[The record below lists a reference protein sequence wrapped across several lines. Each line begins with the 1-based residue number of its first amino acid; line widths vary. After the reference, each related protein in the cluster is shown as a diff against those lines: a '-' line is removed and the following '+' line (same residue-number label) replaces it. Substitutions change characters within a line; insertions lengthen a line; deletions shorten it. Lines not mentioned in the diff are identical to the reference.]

1 MSIRV
6 RCPGCQKS
14 INAAEKYA
22 GRKVQCP
29 GCKTKLTIPGES
41 VTLAEQNANPVVPQ
55 TKAKQPSVEDRSVK
69 TAGAFQISVPLK
81 SGLDDTRPDYD
92 SMISRLAGRSGASNP
107 GRIPLNPIRY
117 SLSRP
122 LWPALLALACC
133 VGIGLAV
140 QQVASGTTKAPTM
153 NSPSA
158 EQPVNFMDRV
168 ANRIGDRA
176 GFPRNDFQ
184 GAAQPTIQ
192 KSGKPA
198 KSEKKASGRLA
209 MLILFPAGATLI
221 YFYDRL
227 RHFMR
232 GDANPGIVLT
242 VNPTLVA
249 VATDMSR
256 TDEPYKAV
264 KVFQTNLKPSTGST
278 STLEVGSV
286 IGTIAQ
292 YSASAGNQG
301 HFADF
306 NPVPA
311 ELATKN
317 EDYLSSL
324 IDSFDQEQYRQA
336 AQAIKCLPQP
346 YRPGLFHIGPEGTA
360 EEMPKGLFGRLQS
373 LLKRK

>member
-22 GRKVQCP
+22 GRTVQCP
-29 GCKTKLTIPGES
+29 GCKTKLTIPVEN
-41 VTLAEQNANPVVPQ
+41 VTLAKQNANPVVPQ
-55 TKAKQPSVEDRSVK
+55 TKAKQPSVENRSVK

-92 SMISRLAGRSGASNP
+92 SMISRLAGSSGASNP

-140 QQVASGTTKAPTM
+140 QQVASGTIKASAM
-153 NSPSA
+153 SSPS
-158 EQPVNFMDRV
+158 EGQPVNFMDRV

-176 GFPRNDFQ
+176 SLPRNGFQ
-184 GAAQPTIQ
+184 GAAQPTTQ
-192 KSGKPA
+192 KSGKLA

-209 MLILFPAGATLI
+209 MLILFPAGATFI

-242 VNPTLVA
+242 VNPTLIA

-256 TDEPYKAV
+256 NDDPYKAV
-264 KVFQTNLKPSTGST
+264 KVFQTNLKLSTG

-292 YSASAGNQG
+292 YSASAGNHG

-336 AQAIKCLPQP
+336 AQAIKHLPQP